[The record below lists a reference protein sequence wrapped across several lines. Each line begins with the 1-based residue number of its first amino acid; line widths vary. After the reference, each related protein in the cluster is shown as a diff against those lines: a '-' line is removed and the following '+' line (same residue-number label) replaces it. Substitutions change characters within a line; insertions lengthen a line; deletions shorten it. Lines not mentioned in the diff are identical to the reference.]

1 VSRLSRRRLRKLARH
16 PIRTVRP
23 LERGLAASAA
33 FKRRFV
39 RPSGPYVFV
48 ACMPRTGSTFLTE
61 ALCEL
66 TGFRRVELSD
76 AYAENEQELDL
87 PRLLDAY
94 SYGSVTQQHVCAN
107 ARTVGLMQEFG
118 IRPVVLVRNV
128 FDVVVSIRH
137 FLLTEGC
144 GKWPT
149 FFTTDERF
157 RRLDEAAQYEQIVEL
172 GLPWYFDF
180 FVSWADAS
188 LETLRLTYEEAAADW
203 PATLRGIARFYGV
216 EASEPAIAAALER
229 ATARAPELR
238 LNKGVPG
245 RGATLLDPALRERIE
260 SYARFYPDVD
270 FTPMGLSGGAS
281 AARPT

>member
-1 VSRLSRRRLRKLARH
+1 VSSLSRRRLLRLARH
-16 PIRTVRP
+16 PIRSARP
-23 LERGLAASAA
+23 LQRGLGLAAG

-61 ALCEL
+61 TLCEL
-66 TGFRRVELSD
+66 TGFKRVELSD
-76 AYAENEQELDL
+76 GYAENEQELDV

-107 ARTVGLMQEFG
+107 ARTVALMRDVG
-118 IRPVVLVRNV
+118 IRPVVLVRNI
-128 FDVVVSIRH
+128 FDIVVSIRH

-157 RRLDEAAQYEQIVEL
+157 QQLDESTQYEQIVEL

-180 FVSWADAS
+180 FVSWSGVAERGALD
-188 LETLRLTYEEAAADW
+188 TMWLTYDSAVADW
-203 PATLRGIARFYGV
+203 AGAVRQVAEFYGLD
-216 EASEPAIAAALER
+216 AGAAAIAAALER
-229 ATARAPELR
+229 TTARAPSLR
-238 LNKGVPG
+238 LNKGVPRLG
-245 RGATLLDPALRERIE
+245 DALAPAVRARIE
-260 SYARFYPDVD
+260 RYARFYPDVD
-270 FTPMGLSGGAS
+270 FSAIGLGDRSG
-281 AARPT
+281 

>member
-1 VSRLSRRRLRKLARH
+1 VTRLTRRRLRKLTRH
-16 PIRTVRP
+16 PLRTIRP
-23 LERGLAASAA
+23 LQTGLELAAD

-61 ALCEL
+61 TLCEL
-66 TGFRRVELSD
+66 TGFKRIELTD
-76 AYAENEQELDL
+76 AYAENEQELDV

-94 SYGSVTQQHVCAN
+94 SYGSVTQQHVVAN
-107 ARTVGLMQEFG
+107 ARTVGLMRDFG
-118 IRPVVLVRNV
+118 IRPVVLVRDV
-128 FDVVVSIRH
+128 FDAVVSIRH

-157 RRLDEAAQYEQIVEL
+157 RQLDEAAQYEQIVEL

-180 FVSWADAS
+180 FVSWAGVARQGT
-188 LETLRLTYEEAAADW
+188 LETLWLRYEDAVADW
-203 PATLRGIARFYGV
+203 PRAVGRVAEFYGL
-216 EASEPAIAAALER
+216 EASPSAIEAALAR
-229 ATARAPELR
+229 TSARASSLR

-245 RGATLLDPALRERIE
+245 LGRTALPPGAVDRIRG
-260 SYARFYPDVD
+260 YARFYPDVD
-270 FTPMGLSGGAS
+270 FTPIGL
-281 AARPT
+281 